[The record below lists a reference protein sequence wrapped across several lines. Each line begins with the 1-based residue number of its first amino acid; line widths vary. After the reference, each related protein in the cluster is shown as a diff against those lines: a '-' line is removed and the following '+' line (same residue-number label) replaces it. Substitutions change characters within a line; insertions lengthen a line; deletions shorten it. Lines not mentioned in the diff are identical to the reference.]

1 MSDLSEVFIPTIA
14 DGIAEIAQHL
24 TSRDRWLHLPSQ
36 DIWINPSRI
45 AAIQYA
51 RDGIEI
57 IDDPDDNPWFEI
69 RNADDIAAITA
80 WLEARS

>member
-1 MSDLSEVFIPTIA
+1 MSDLGEVYIPTMADALVEIA
-14 DGIAEIAQHL
+14 DRLA
-24 TSRDRWLHLPSQ
+24 SRGRWLHLPSQ

-57 IDDPDDNPWFEI
+57 IDDPDDTPWFEI

>member
-1 MSDLSEVFIPTIA
+1 MSDLGEVYIPTMADALVEIA
-14 DGIAEIAQHL
+14 DRL
-24 TSRDRWLHLPSQ
+24 TNRDRWLHLPSQ

-45 AAIQYA
+45 AAIQCM
-51 RDGIEI
+51 RESIEI

-69 RNADDIAAITA
+69 RNADDIAAITE